1 MQALIRLI
9 PSIVLVLALTLVAAA
24 PWGIGAH
31 TRFLLPLLP
40 LLAIVH
46 MTIRSPDAM
55 PAGLV
60 FAGGLVLDV
69 LTHGPLGYWALAFLA
84 GHLAAL
90 NLSQQARETLPR
102 RMLWTTAVL
111 SVVVLVEW
119 AVSSLYFMQL
129 APWRPIAGAALAAA
143 LIYPLLALVLDGLFG
158 HIRRDR
164 PLQLERGG

>member
-1 MQALIRLI
+1 MQALIRLV
-9 PSIVLVLALTLVAAA
+9 PSIVLVLMLTLVAAA
-24 PWGIGAH
+24 PWGISAH

-40 LLAIVH
+40 MLAIVH
-46 MTIRSPDAM
+46 MTIRNPDAM

-60 FAGGLVLDV
+60 FAGGMMLDV
-69 LTHGPLGYWALAFLA
+69 LTHGPLGYWALVFLA

-90 NLSQQARETLPR
+90 NLSQSARETLPR

-119 AVSSLYFMQL
+119 LVSSLYFMQL
-129 APWRPIAGAALAAA
+129 APWRPIAGAALVAA
-143 LIYPLLALVLDGLFG
+143 LIYPLLALLLDGRFG
-158 HIRRDR
+158 NIRRDR